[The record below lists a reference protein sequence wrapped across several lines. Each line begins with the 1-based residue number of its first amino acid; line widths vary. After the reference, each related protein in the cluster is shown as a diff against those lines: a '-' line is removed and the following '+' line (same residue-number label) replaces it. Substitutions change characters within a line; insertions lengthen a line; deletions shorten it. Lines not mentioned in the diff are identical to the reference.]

1 MAINSA
7 KMLVA
12 KMCQNIAER
21 EAKGINQSETRIL
34 LQALAD
40 ANKST
45 DNITLKRAEKLYKE
59 LLMEANAQLGL
70 LQLPEAIFGK
80 YTNLI
85 KQIQFQEMRDKV
97 FDGKD
102 PRVELKRLQIQSEN
116 Q

>member
-21 EAKGINQSETRIL
+21 EAKGINQSETKIL

-85 KQIQFQEMRDKV
+85 KQIQF
-97 FDGKD
+97 
-102 PRVELKRLQIQSEN
+102 
-116 Q
+116 